1 MSKFQNLPKGMLEQ
15 LQSLQQQ
22 LVSAQM
28 ELSGETVTGT
38 AGGGAVQVTV
48 TGDQKCTQVQIS
60 PELLKEEDPG
70 LLQDLLVAA
79 INNALEASRDLME
92 ERLHP
97 LSPES
102 PD

>member
-28 ELSGETVTGT
+28 ELKGETVTGT
-38 AGGGAVQVTV
+38 AGGGAVQVIV
-48 TGDQKCTQVQIS
+48 TGDQKCTEVQIS
-60 PELLKEEDPG
+60 PELLKEDDPS
-70 LLQDLLVAA
+70 LLQDFLVAA
-79 INNALEASRDLME
+79 INDALEASRDLME

-97 LSPES
+97 SGDS
-102 PD
+102 TD

>member
-28 ELSGETVTGT
+28 ELKGETVTGT
-38 AGGGAVQVTV
+38 AGGGAVQVIV
-48 TGDQKCTQVQIS
+48 TGDQKCTEVQIS
-60 PELLKEEDPG
+60 PELLEEEDPS
-70 LLQDLLVAA
+70 LLQDLLVVA

-92 ERLHP
+92 ERLRP
-97 LSPES
+97 PGDST
-102 PD
+102 D